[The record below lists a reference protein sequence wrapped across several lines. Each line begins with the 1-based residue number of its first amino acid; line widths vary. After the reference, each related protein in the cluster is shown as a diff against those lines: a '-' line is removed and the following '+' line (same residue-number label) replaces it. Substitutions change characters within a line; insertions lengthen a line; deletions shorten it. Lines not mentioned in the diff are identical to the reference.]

1 MVCYAKTLNCDQIGV
16 PFKYL
21 GLEVGR
27 NQRKTIFWEPVLSKL
42 RARLNAWRGRFLS
55 LAGRICLIKS
65 VITAVPLF
73 YLSLYKAPDRVCK
86 SIISLQRRFLWG

>member
-1 MVCYAKTLNCDQIGV
+1 MGV

-27 NQRKTIFWEPVLSKL
+27 NPRKTIFWEHVLSKL
-42 RARLNAWRGRFLS
+42 RARLNAWRRRFLS

-65 VITAVPLF
+65 VITVEPLF
-73 YLSLYKAPDRVCK
+73 YLSLYKAP
-86 SIISLQRRFLWG
+86 